1 MDLGIEDGLEI
12 IETAYK
18 KTAEEKLWEMWLV
31 DYSRMTSETFINFS
45 NYLKKATV
53 NEHKNNEESKEISV
67 EEIIAQAE
75 RIKKIDQGRR

>member
-53 NEHKNNEESKEISV
+53 NEQKNNEESNEISV

-75 RIKKIDQGRR
+75 RIKKFDQGRR

>member
-1 MDLGIEDGLEI
+1 MNLDIEDGLEI
-12 IETAYK
+12 IEMAYK

-53 NEHKNNEESKEISV
+53 NEQKNNEESNEISV

-75 RIKKIDQGRR
+75 RIKKFDQGRR